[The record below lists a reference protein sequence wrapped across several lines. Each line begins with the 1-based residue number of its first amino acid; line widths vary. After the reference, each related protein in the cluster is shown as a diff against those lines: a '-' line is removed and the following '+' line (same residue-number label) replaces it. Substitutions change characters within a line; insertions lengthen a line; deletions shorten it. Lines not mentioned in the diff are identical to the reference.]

1 VPAPKV
7 VQPKPI
13 VEPRTG
19 TVALFAKGGFCFPS
33 LDDHPVRDLMPVF
46 REVPAGKHKIFCSRT
61 KASPKELVGEVDL
74 PPGARIERTV
84 TEEGGRLTIARPR

>member
-1 VPAPKV
+1 
-7 VQPKPI
+7 VQTKPV

-19 TVALFAKGGFCFPS
+19 TVALFAKGGFCFPT

-46 REVPAGKHKIFCSRT
+46 RDLPVGKHKVFCART
-61 KASPKELVGEVDL
+61 KSSPKELVGEIDL

-84 TEEGGRLTIARPR
+84 TEIGGRLTIARPR